1 MTQPEIDTL
10 VLNSFIITMKQA
22 IRDKKINVDNP
33 LIVITKAMEILEHVN
48 GLSGKEKKMYII
60 QTIETIAK
68 GDDGIFGTA
77 DDLIPERTIRALK
90 TFIEQ
95 DIIGD
100 TIQLVTDV
108 SKGKFEINKVQKL
121 GMSCFNIFNTCFHKQ

>member
-100 TIQLVTDV
+100 TIQLITDV

>member
-108 SKGKFEINKVQKL
+108 SKGKFDINKVQKL
-121 GMSCFNIFNTCFHKQ
+121 GISCFNIFNTCFHKQ

>member
-100 TIQLVTDV
+100 TIQLVTDI

-121 GMSCFNIFNTCFHKQ
+121 DMSCFNIFNTCFHKQ

>member
-100 TIQLVTDV
+100 TIQLVTDI